1 MTQSTAGP
9 TVSRNETECDG
20 AQLSVCQ
27 SQPAHQAGPLLL
39 QIQLER
45 QLQAGGLGRLKLA
58 LYEIRAPI
66 KDTFR
71 ALKP

>member
-27 SQPAHQAGPLLL
+27 SQPAHQAGSLGL

-45 QLQAGGLGRLKLA
+45 QLQTGGLGRLKLA